1 MSKVSFEDIGA
12 VIATF
17 AAQDGVKPGQMVK
30 ITANGEVG
38 ACSAN
43 DAFAGQA
50 QSVRGGFAGV
60 QVKGFLTLPITG
72 SVALGRVSLA
82 ADGTGGVQTASTG
95 GVPALVVSVDAAA
108 KTAVVCLSEKGGF
121 CYGESV

>member
-17 AAQDGVKPGQMVK
+17 AQDGVKPGQVVK

-108 KTAVVCLSEKGGF
+108 KTAVVCL
-121 CYGESV
+121 